1 MAQKNCYICSNETNV
16 SSGFLNANKIAI
28 CDNCESDIASFQSS
42 LKNYSEKMEK
52 KVLGLRLFSN
62 QIINRCLIEAKR
74 RIQSDETIIDFI
86 FGLSAGAMASLG
98 GIYGMSILT
107 NKRLIQFI
115 PKGDALMGC
124 IYEYSVPLEEIIEVV
139 IEVASNGHNLS
150 VRDKGSSAKTNTNIK
165 IINCDEVYIQ
175 SFLMNFGS
183 LKKEI
188 TQQNNTPSQS
198 PSDNIEKIKKLKE
211 LLDLGII
218 NNEEFESKKKDLL
231 NTL

>member
-16 SSGFLNANKIAI
+16 SSGFLNTNKIAI
-28 CDNCESDIASFQSS
+28 CDNCESDIASLQSS

-52 KVLGLRLFSN
+52 KVIGLRLFTN
-62 QIINRCLIEAKR
+62 EIINRCLIEAKR
-74 RIQSDETIIDFI
+74 RIQSDEIIIDFI
-86 FGLSAGAMASLG
+86 FGLSAGTMSSLSG
-98 GIYGMSILT
+98 VFGMSILT

-115 PKGDALMGC
+115 PKGGALMGC

-139 IEVASNGHNLS
+139 IEIAANGHNLS

-165 IINCDEVYIQ
+165 IMNCDEVYIQ
-175 SFLMNFGS
+175 SFLMNFSS

-231 NTL
+231 STL